1 MEDGEMIEKKILR
14 MLADANTPLRSREL
28 AERLGVSKPTVIS
41 HLNRLK
47 DEGKVEQ
54 VLYRNVL
61 SWQSSREWSTVLQRA
76 KRLEQRLKA
85 MYGEDRFDLAEA
97 RERLKDE
104 FNPREFDNLLELVPD
119 LKPPEITLQRT
130 RRIGCTP
137 EEERRAETKSRYSQL
152 AAEFFNRVE
161 VLLETFN
168 VPSEALILLPAPPPD
183 PPLPRFLFNKTR
195 N

>member
-1 MEDGEMIEKKILR
+1 MIEKKILR
-14 MLADANTPLRSREL
+14 MLADANTPLRSREI

-41 HLNRLK
+41 HLNRLR

-54 VLYRNVL
+54 VLYRNVP
-61 SWQSSREWSTVLQRA
+61 SWQSSREWSGVLQRA

-119 LKPPEITLQRT
+119 LKPPEIKLQRT

-152 AAEFFNRVE
+152 AAEFFNGVE

-183 PPLPRFLFNKTR
+183 PPLPRFLFKKTR